1 VKLVGTGVHVWRCPQ
16 DLPPKTLDAVHASG
30 GFEDDNCVRRHR
42 CRRSVRPARDAAGAA
57 GVEVT
62 FESWK
67 HGFHVWPVS
76 VSAGLPESSAAIEH
90 IAAVLKGQ
98 AILAKLR

>member
-1 VKLVGTGVHVWRCPQ
+1 MTTVSDDTAVVDLHG
-16 DLPPKTLDAVHASG
+16 LPPLLVQVGENEILYDDAI
-30 GFEDDNCVRRHR
+30 RI
-42 CRRSVRPARDAAGAA
+42 RDAASAA

-62 FESWK
+62 FESLK

-90 IAAVLKGQ
+90 IAAFLKGQ